1 MINSV
6 YAINYGPLQN
16 FEWNNLA
23 AINLIIGPNS
33 SGKSYLLKAIYTAIR
48 TLEDFKR
55 GDDQSSVADILQ
67 SKLYWTFQSDKIGD
81 LVTKGATSPL
91 QFGMTVDNKTFS
103 YSFGRDT
110 SKQISDIKNKVSNRD
125 ANSVFLPAKE
135 VLSIYHNILKSRE
148 IDKVF
153 GFDDTYLDLA
163 RAIRQSPKKTDEFH
177 EFEKSRLILEE
188 IVGGK
193 IEFDEAAGKWIFKK
207 GNQKYSIGNTAEGIK
222 KIAIID
228 TLLANK
234 YIDQNSV
241 IFIDEP
247 ESALHPKAIETLM
260 EIVLLLSK
268 KRIQFF
274 MASHSYYVIKKLFL
288 MAQQNNISIPVISY
302 DNNEWKSADLKD
314 AMPDNSIVQAS
325 IDLYLQEVNMQM

>member
-110 SKQISDIKNKVSNRD
+110 SKQISDIKNQVSNRD

-247 ESALHPKAIETLM
+247 ESALHPKAIETFM